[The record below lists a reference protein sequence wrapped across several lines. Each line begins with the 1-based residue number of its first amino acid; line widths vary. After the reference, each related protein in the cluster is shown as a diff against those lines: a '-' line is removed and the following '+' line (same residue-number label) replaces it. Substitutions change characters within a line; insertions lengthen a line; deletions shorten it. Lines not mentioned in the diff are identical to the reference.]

1 MIKQR
6 KGNHESFKKS
16 FDDKYKA
23 RKWRTEKWHVCL
35 GKHAAISL
43 FLQQNGKTR
52 DNLTL
57 LLITKR
63 STLAVCQRTLLPA
76 FPGEL
81 RNIPSLSRCSSR
93 CRGSQWHGTTCLC
106 PGQLCKK
113 ERKKLVAPEGRSA
126 WCASLALNCIFVFS
140 VSNLTKSHLPTSP
153 GSTIISKAL
162 TPHVPQHS
170 GGDSSIHFLVP
181 FSWACHESAPTK
193 SIWKK
198 IVHLLQQRMCKTRF
212 PPRHHQ

>member
-63 STLAVCQRTLLPA
+63 SSLAVCQRTLLPA
-76 FPGEL
+76 FPGEF

-126 WCASLALNCIFVFS
+126 WCVSLALNCIFCFKFNEKPPTNVAWLDDYFQS
-140 VSNLTKSHLPTSP
+140 VNAARSPTFRRGFQHPLLSALQLSLPWKCSDKVNL
-153 GSTIISKAL
+153 
-162 TPHVPQHS
+162 
-170 GGDSSIHFLVP
+170 
-181 FSWACHESAPTK
+181 
-193 SIWKK
+193 KK